1 MAYENE
7 SFIKSKDGVAAPAG
21 FHYMPNGK
29 LMSDADHIA
38 IYGYI
43 EKKITGFNIDTKDI
57 GYQGETRTFSVLADV
72 GAIFSLEIYNDDNEY
87 YNFTTKTWSSTV
99 SRLNKIEINGEYSF
113 SVKFDSVE
121 FIDSTCDYNNDPTI
135 AHDDDNGKIK
145 AGMSVTGTGIPD
157 GATVDSVTSDTAF
170 ELSVSTT
177 GGSVTNGSLTFS
189 KLKTYT
195 INLIAET
202 AQNIKTTHV
211 PFIESRNP
219 DNSIN
224 LNKSTGSNSNVL
236 TKTLYQDIRKNL
248 YLSCIAPSLYTTSAD
263 TVNGATSGTNRI
275 VIDGDAT
282 DTNIVRVGDK
292 VTTTGVAASVHAL
305 VTKVN
310 PDNDNVNEIE
320 IGITDSVSNDAAIT
334 FTPPFNGMT
343 PHSTDSTT
351 GRHTIPI
358 SSQGSIQTSFS
369 ITCTALTG
377 RTFSIKKTPTVDDL
391 CAFTTVTFGS
401 SALALLEEDV
411 SGSTYHRWPVTN
423 ISNLAIGMTLDP
435 ARTGT
440 GVNTTTPSFISNYS
454 TTLTKTEVVDGKY
467 YKGIKDVDIQSVFV
481 DGVDPYGNDVTTID
495 RNGNITAQAGN
506 IILNTKQAD
515 ALKSDSGVRIFA
527 HGAKQIKNL
536 TGIDV
541 ALSDVSV
548 KLTQVSTTT
557 SGAVSDS
564 ATIGLTEAGNV
575 STASTI
581 RGVGINAAVVNPT
594 VSGKAAT
601 SGGVNIT
608 ASAAQTLESGQTLFF
623 DGASNIVTITGN
635 ITISN
640 MAISDTTLYFD
651 VERFLTAV

>member
-1 MAYENE
+1 
-7 SFIKSKDGVAAPAG
+7 
-21 FHYMPNGK
+21 
-29 LMSDADHIA
+29 
-38 IYGYI
+38 
-43 EKKITGFNIDTKDI
+43 
-57 GYQGETRTFSVLADV
+57 
-72 GAIFSLEIYNDDNEY
+72 
-87 YNFTTKTWSSTV
+87 
-99 SRLNKIEINGEYSF
+99 
-113 SVKFDSVE
+113 
-121 FIDSTCDYNNDPTI
+121 
-135 AHDDDNGKIK
+135 
-145 AGMSVTGTGIPD
+145 
-157 GATVDSVTSDTAF
+157 
-170 ELSVSTT
+170 
-177 GGSVTNGSLTFS
+177 
-189 KLKTYT
+189 
-195 INLIAET
+195 
-202 AQNIKTTHV
+202 
-211 PFIESRNP
+211 
-219 DNSIN
+219 
-224 LNKSTGSNSNVL
+224 
-236 TKTLYQDIRKNL
+236 
-248 YLSCIAPSLYTTSAD
+248 
-263 TVNGATSGTNRI
+263 
-275 VIDGDAT
+275 
-282 DTNIVRVGDK
+282 
-292 VTTTGVAASVHAL
+292 
-305 VTKVN
+305 
-310 PDNDNVNEIE
+310 
-320 IGITDSVSNDAAIT
+320 
-334 FTPPFNGMT
+334 

-608 ASAAQTLESGQTLFF
+608 ASA
-623 DGASNIVTITGN
+623 
-635 ITISN
+635 
-640 MAISDTTLYFD
+640 
-651 VERFLTAV
+651 